1 MKIEE
6 KREVIRKTISL
17 DRELLSTC
25 EALYGEAGV
34 DNFTQFAASALQMY
48 TEHLLGKKET
58 PFLSREIR
66 KTIKDEMRPIAT
78 RLSKGLYRY
87 AVLLDMMCQ
96 IAACLNFSGDASILE
111 EFRKNANIR
120 VAKMR
125 GYIDIQSI
133 VDDTWT
139 EYMQGEDGT
148 W

>member
-1 MKIEE
+1 MEE
-6 KREVIRKTISL
+6 KREVIRKTVSL
-17 DRELLSTC
+17 DKELLSTC

-34 DNFTQFAASALQMY
+34 DNFTQFAASALKMY
-48 TEHLLGKKET
+48 TEHLLGKKES

-66 KTIKDEMRPIAT
+66 KTIKDEVRPIAT

-96 IAACLNFSGDASILE
+96 IAACLNFSGDDSILE

-139 EYMQGEDGT
+139 EYMQGEEEP

>member
-1 MKIEE
+1 MED
-6 KREVIRKTISL
+6 KREVVRKTISL
-17 DRELLSTC
+17 DKELLSTC

-34 DNFTQFAASALQMY
+34 DNFTQFAASALKMY
-48 TEHLLGKKET
+48 TEHLLGKKES

-66 KTIKDEMRPIAT
+66 KTIKDEVRPIAT

-96 IAACLNFSGDASILE
+96 IAACLNFSGDDSILE

-133 VDDTWT
+133 VDDTWI
-139 EYMQGEDGT
+139 EYMQDEEET

>member
-1 MKIEE
+1 MED
-6 KREVIRKTISL
+6 KREVVRKTVSL
-17 DRELLSTC
+17 DKELVSTC
-25 EALYGEAGV
+25 EALYSEAGV
-34 DNFTQFAASALQMY
+34 DNFTQFTANALHLY
-48 TEHLLGKKET
+48 TEHLLGKKES

-66 KTIKDEMRPIAT
+66 KAIKDEVRPVAT

-96 IAACLNFSGDASILE
+96 IAACLNFSGDTSILE
-111 EFRKNANIR
+111 EFRKNANVR

-125 GYIDIQSI
+125 GQIDIQSI

-139 EYMQGEDGT
+139 EYMRDESDS

>member
-1 MKIEE
+1 MEE

-17 DRELLSTC
+17 DKELLSTC
-25 EALYGEAGV
+25 EALYSEAGV
-34 DNFTQFAASALQMY
+34 DNFTQFASSALQMY
-48 TEHLLGKKET
+48 TEHLLGKKES

-66 KTIKDEMRPIAT
+66 KAIKDEVHPIAT

-111 EFRKNANIR
+111 EFRKNAHIR

-139 EYMQGEDGT
+139 EYMQGEEET

>member
-1 MKIEE
+1 MEE
-6 KREVIRKTISL
+6 KREVIRKTVSL
-17 DRELLSTC
+17 DKEMISIC

-34 DNFTQFAASALQMY
+34 DNFTQFTINALQMY
-48 TEHLLGKKET
+48 TEHLLGKKAS

-66 KTIKDEMRPIAT
+66 KAIKDEVRPIAA

-87 AVLLDMMCQ
+87 AILLDMMCQ

-111 EFRKNANIR
+111 EFRRNANVR

-125 GYIDIQSI
+125 GQIDIQSI

-139 EYMQGEDGT
+139 EYMRDEDDT

>member
-1 MKIEE
+1 MEE
-6 KREVIRKTISL
+6 KREVVRKTISL
-17 DRELLSTC
+17 DKELLSTC

-48 TEHLLGKKET
+48 TEHLLGKKES

-66 KTIKDEMRPIAT
+66 KTIKDEVRPIAT

-87 AVLLDMMCQ
+87 AILLDMMCQ

-139 EYMQGEDGT
+139 EYMRDDSDT

>member
-1 MKIEE
+1 MEE
-6 KREVIRKTISL
+6 KREVIRKTIGL
-17 DRELLSTC
+17 DKEMISTC

-34 DNFTQFAASALQMY
+34 DNFTQFTVNALQMY
-48 TEHLLGKKET
+48 TEHLLGKKAS

-66 KTIKDEMRPIAT
+66 KAIKEEVRPLAA

-87 AVLLDMMCQ
+87 AILLDMMCQ
-96 IAACLNFSGDASILE
+96 IAVCLNFSGDASILE
-111 EFRKNANIR
+111 EFRRNANIR

-125 GYIDIQSI
+125 GQIDIQSI

-139 EYMQGEDGT
+139 EYMADEDDT

>member
-1 MKIEE
+1 MKE
-6 KREVIRKTISL
+6 KREVVRKTVSL
-17 DRELLSTC
+17 GKELLSTY
-25 EALYGEAGV
+25 EALYSEAGV
-34 DNFTQFAASALQMY
+34 DNFTQFTVNALQMY
-48 TEHLLGKKET
+48 TEHLLGKKAS

-66 KTIKDEMRPIAT
+66 KVIKEEVRPLAA

-87 AVLLDMMCQ
+87 AILLDMMCQ

-111 EFRKNANIR
+111 EFRRNANIR

-125 GYIDIQSI
+125 GQIDIQSI

-139 EYMQGEDGT
+139 EYMRDEDDT

>member
-1 MKIEE
+1 MEE
-6 KREVIRKTISL
+6 KREVVRKTISL
-17 DRELLSTC
+17 DKELLSTC
-25 EALYGEAGV
+25 EALYGEADV

-48 TEHLLGKKET
+48 TEHLLGQKES

-66 KTIKDEMRPIAT
+66 KAIKDEVRPIAT

-111 EFRKNANIR
+111 EFRKNAHTRI
-120 VAKMR
+120 AKMR

-139 EYMQGEDGT
+139 EYMSDGSDT

>member
-1 MKIEE
+1 MKMEE

-17 DRELLSTC
+17 DKELLSTC

-34 DNFTQFAASALQMY
+34 DNFTQFTASALQMY
-48 TEHLLGKKET
+48 TEYLLGKKES

-66 KTIKDEMRPIAT
+66 KTIKDEVRPIAT

-96 IAACLNFSGDASILE
+96 IAACLNFSGDDSILE
-111 EFRKNANIR
+111 EFRKKANIR
-120 VAKMR
+120 VAKIR

-133 VDDTWT
+133 VDDTWI
-139 EYMQGEDGT
+139 EYMQDEEET

>member
-1 MKIEE
+1 MEE
-6 KREVIRKTISL
+6 KREVVRKTISL
-17 DRELLSTC
+17 DKELVSTC

-34 DNFTQFAASALQMY
+34 DNFTQFTANALQLY
-48 TEHLLGKKET
+48 TDSLLSQKQSPILAK
-58 PFLSREIR
+58 EIR
-66 KTIKDEMRPIAT
+66 KAVKDEVQPIAA

-111 EFRKNANIR
+111 EFRRNANIR

-125 GYIDIQSI
+125 GQIDIQSI

-139 EYMQGEDGT
+139 EYMRDESDS

>member
-1 MKIEE
+1 MEDK
-6 KREVIRKTISL
+6 KEVVRKTISL
-17 DRELLSTC
+17 DKELLSTC
-25 EALYGEAGV
+25 EALYSEAGV

-48 TEHLLGKKET
+48 TEHLLGKKES
-58 PFLSREIR
+58 PFLSRAIR
-66 KTIKDEMRPIAT
+66 KAIKDEVRPIAT

-111 EFRKNANIR
+111 EFRRNANIR

-125 GYIDIQSI
+125 GQIDIQSI

-139 EYMQGEDGT
+139 EYMRNDSDA

>member
-1 MKIEE
+1 MEE

-17 DRELLSTC
+17 DKELLSTC

-48 TEHLLGKKET
+48 TEHLLGSKES

-66 KTIKDEMRPIAT
+66 KTIKDEVRPIAT

-120 VAKMR
+120 IAKMR

-139 EYMQGEDGT
+139 EYMQGEDET